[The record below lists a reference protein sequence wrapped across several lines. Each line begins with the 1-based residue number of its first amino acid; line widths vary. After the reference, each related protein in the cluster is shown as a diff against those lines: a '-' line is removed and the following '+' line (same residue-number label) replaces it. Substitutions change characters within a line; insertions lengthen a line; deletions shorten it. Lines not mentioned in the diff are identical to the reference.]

1 VPQRI
6 SILITQNIRRK
17 KGRER
22 RRKVEEE
29 REKREKNGRGRS
41 RHTARSLSRMVEV
54 NLMVKVLGPLSAPV
68 AESRGTVER
77 FLAMMRLVR
86 FTKRRV
92 LFEE

>member
-1 VPQRI
+1 
-6 SILITQNIRRK
+6 
-17 KGRER
+17 
-22 RRKVEEE
+22 
-29 REKREKNGRGRS
+29 
-41 RHTARSLSRMVEV
+41 MVEV

-77 FLAMMRLVR
+77 LLAMMRLVR